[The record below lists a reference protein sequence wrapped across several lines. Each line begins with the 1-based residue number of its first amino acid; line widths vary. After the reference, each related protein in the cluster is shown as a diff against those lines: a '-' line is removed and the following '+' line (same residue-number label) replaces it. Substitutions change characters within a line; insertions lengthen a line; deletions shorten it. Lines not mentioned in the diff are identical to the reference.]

1 MRELIGA
8 LRPALGMGQRT
19 GRAAMTYDEYRRL
32 HLACL
37 DMARQTSLPDVRARW
52 LAMADA
58 WLKAAIDLR
67 ESSVT
72 AQARAAAAS
81 RLH

>member
-1 MRELIGA
+1 MNYE
-8 LRPALGMGQRT
+8 
-19 GRAAMTYDEYRRL
+19 EYRRL

-37 DMARQTSLPDVRARW
+37 DMARQTGLPEVRARW

-58 WLKAAIDLR
+58 WLKISIDLR

-72 AQARAAAAS
+72 ADARAAGP

>member
-1 MRELIGA
+1 MSH
-8 LRPALGMGQRT
+8 
-19 GRAAMTYDEYRRL
+19 DEYRRL

-37 DMARQTSLPDVRARW
+37 DLARQTSLPDVRARW
-52 LAMADA
+52 LAMAEA
-58 WLKAAIDLR
+58 WLKVAIDLR

-72 AQARAAAAS
+72 AGARAAAPQ